1 MCCLR
6 IIMRAACS
14 PSYQYASSVG
24 GRARTASR
32 SDQSDSRIPNPA
44 GSGLPTPEVRAR
56 FQVCHNGLLGVAG
69 FDPSRNVA
77 WEASWSCSG
86 ARHIIIWQSTLQ
98 LRSHRFS
105 VLIGPLNHLKHLISK
120 ERLPFSVAYLVS
132 LGLTIY
138 FAVGVRGEIGSRVRE
153 AHRLLSQ
160 VKSYI
165 GALLC
170 GIVQVCLVLQPFWD
184 ATPELLNRWWHWYH
198 TSSRTFP
205 EESKHSGQQC
215 RLRL

>member
-1 MCCLR
+1 
-6 IIMRAACS
+6 MRAACS
-14 PSYQYASSVG
+14 PSCQYASSVG
-24 GRARTASR
+24 GRARFASR
-32 SDQSDSRIPNPA
+32 SDRSDSRIPNPT
-44 GSGLPTPEVRAR
+44 GFGLPTPEVRAC
-56 FQVCHNGLLGVAG
+56 FQVCHNGLLGIAS
-69 FDPSRNVA
+69 FNTSRNVA
-77 WEASWSCSG
+77 WVASWLCSG
-86 ARHIIIWQSTLQ
+86 ARRIVIWQSTLQ
-98 LRSHRFS
+98 LGSHRFS

-138 FAVGVRGEIGSRVRE
+138 FAVGVRRELDPRVRE
-153 AHRLLSQ
+153 AHRLFPQ
-160 VKSYI
+160 AKSYI

-184 ATPELLNRWWHWYH
+184 ATPDLLNRWWHWYH

-205 EESKHSGQQC
+205 EEFKHSGQQC